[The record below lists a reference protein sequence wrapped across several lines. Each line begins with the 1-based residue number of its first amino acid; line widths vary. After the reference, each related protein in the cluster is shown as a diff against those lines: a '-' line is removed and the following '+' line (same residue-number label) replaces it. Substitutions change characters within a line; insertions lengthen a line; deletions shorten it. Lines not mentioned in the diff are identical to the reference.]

1 MSSPSDLPTLAVI
14 VASTRPGRVGIKVG
28 EWFRAYA
35 LKDGRFDIDFI
46 DLAEVGLPF
55 MDEPNHPRLQKYT
68 HQHTKEWSAR
78 IDAADAVVLVTPEYN
93 FGMPAT
99 LKNALDFLY
108 QEWAHKAAGIV
119 SYGGVSAGLRS
130 AEATRRVLAALSMF
144 PVNAAVSIPF
154 VAQLLDEDGELHAN
168 EAMENGATAML
179 EELLRVD
186 TALRHLRSP
195 VR

>member
-1 MSSPSDLPTLAVI
+1 MATSDLPTLAVI

-28 EWFRAYA
+28 EWFHSYA
-35 LKDGRFDIDFI
+35 LKDGRFQIDLI

-55 MDEPNHPRLQKYT
+55 FDEPHHPRLQRYV
-68 HQHTKEWSAR
+68 HQHTKAWSAR
-78 IDAADAVVLVTPEYN
+78 IDAADAVVLITPEYN

-99 LKNALDFLY
+99 LKNALDFLHH
-108 QEWAHKAAGIV
+108 EWAHKAAGIV

-130 AEATRRVLAALSMF
+130 ADATRRVLSALSMF

-154 VAQLLDEDGELHAN
+154 VGKLLDEDGELHAN

-179 EELLRVD
+179 EELRRVD

>member
-1 MSSPSDLPTLAVI
+1 MPTLAVI

-28 EWFRAYA
+28 EWFHALA
-35 LKDGRFDIDFI
+35 LKDGRFDVDLV

-55 MDEPNHPRLQKYT
+55 FDEPNHPRLQKYT

-78 IDAADAVVLVTPEYN
+78 MDAADAVVFVTPEYN

-99 LKNALDFLY
+99 LKNALDFLH

-130 AEATRRVLAALSMF
+130 AEMTRRVLSALNMF

-154 VAQLLDEDGELHAN
+154 VSRLLDEDGELHSN
-168 EAMENGATAML
+168 EAMEDGAAAMID
-179 EELLRVD
+179 ELLRVD
-186 TALRHLRSP
+186 KALRHLRSP

>member
-1 MSSPSDLPTLAVI
+1 MTDQPTLAVI

-28 EWFRAYA
+28 EWFHALA

-55 MDEPNHPRLQKYT
+55 YDEPNHPRLQKYT
-68 HQHTKEWSAR
+68 HQHTKAWSAR
-78 IDAADAVVLVTPEYN
+78 IDAADAVVFVTPEYN

-99 LKNALDFLY
+99 LKNALDFLHT
-108 QEWAHKAAGIV
+108 EWAHKAAGIV

-130 AEATRRVLAALSMF
+130 AEMTRRVLGALSMF

-154 VAQLLDEDGELHAN
+154 VSKLLDSDGELHAN
-168 EAMENGATAML
+168 ETMDDAASAML
-179 EELLRVD
+179 DELLKVD

>member
-1 MSSPSDLPTLAVI
+1 MSNLPVLAVI

-28 EWFRAYA
+28 EWFRAHA
-35 LKDGRFDIDFI
+35 LKDGRFEVDFI
-46 DLAEVGLPF
+46 DLAEVALPF
-55 MDEPNHPRLQKYT
+55 FDEPHHPRLQKYT

-78 IDAADAVVLVTPEYN
+78 IDAADAAVFVTPEYN

-99 LKNALDFLY
+99 LKNGLDFLHH
-108 QEWAHKAAGIV
+108 EWAHKAAGIV

-130 AEATRRVLAALSMF
+130 AEMTRRVLSALSMF

-154 VAQLLDEDGELHAN
+154 VAKLLDGDGELHAN
-168 EAMENGATAML
+168 QAMEDGATGML
-179 EELLRVD
+179 DELVKVD
-186 TALRHLRSP
+186 AALRHLRSP

>member
-1 MSSPSDLPTLAVI
+1 MPTLAVI

-28 EWFRAYA
+28 EWFQALA
-35 LKDGRFDIDFI
+35 LKDGRFDVDFV

-55 MDEPNHPRLQKYT
+55 FDEPHHPRLQKYT

-99 LKNALDFLY
+99 LKNALDFLHH
-108 QEWAHKAAGIV
+108 EWAHKGAGIV

-130 AEATRRVLAALSMF
+130 AEMTRRVLSALSMF

-154 VAQLLDEDGELHAN
+154 VSKLLDGDGELHAN
-168 EAMENGATAML
+168 EAMEDGAAAML
-179 EELLRVD
+179 DELLRVD
-186 TALRHLRSP
+186 KALRHLRSP

>member
-1 MSSPSDLPTLAVI
+1 MPTLAVI

-28 EWFRAYA
+28 EWFRALA
-35 LKDGRFDIDFI
+35 LKDGRFDVDFI

-55 MDEPNHPRLQKYT
+55 LDEPHHPRLQKYT

-78 IDAADAVVLVTPEYN
+78 IDAADAVVFVTPEYN

-99 LKNALDFLY
+99 LKNALDFLHH
-108 QEWAHKAAGIV
+108 EWAHKAAGVV

-130 AEATRRVLAALSMF
+130 AESTRRVLGALSMF

-154 VAQLLDEDGELHAN
+154 VAKLLDNDGELHAN
-168 EAMENGATAML
+168 EAMEDGAAAML
-179 EELLRVD
+179 DELLRVD
-186 TALRHLRSP
+186 AALRHLRSP

>member
-1 MSSPSDLPTLAVI
+1 MTDQPTLAVI

-28 EWFRAYA
+28 EWFQALA
-35 LKDGRFDIDFI
+35 LKDGRFEVDFV
-46 DLAEVGLPF
+46 DLAQVALPF
-55 MDEPNHPRLQKYT
+55 FDEPHHPRLQKYT

-78 IDAADAVVLVTPEYN
+78 IDAADSIVLVTPEYN

-99 LKNALDFLY
+99 LKNALDFLHK
-108 QEWAHKAAGIV
+108 EWAHKAAGIV

-130 AEATRRVLAALSMF
+130 AEMTRRVLGALSMF

-154 VAQLLDEDGELHAN
+154 VTKLLDEDGELHAN
-168 EAMENGATAML
+168 EAMEDGARAML
-179 EELLRVD
+179 DELLRVD